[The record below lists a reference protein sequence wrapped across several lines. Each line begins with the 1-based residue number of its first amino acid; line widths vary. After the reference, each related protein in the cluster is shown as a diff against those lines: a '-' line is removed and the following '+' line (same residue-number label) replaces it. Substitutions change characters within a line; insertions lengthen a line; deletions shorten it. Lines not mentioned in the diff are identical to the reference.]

1 MNIIPSRKENSDPH
15 IKLAWKEKYVQYN
28 VFNGSMQNT
37 TRSRLRNL
45 CLTMILT
52 AHTILVKLLRLNLTY
67 E

>member
-15 IKLAWKEKYVQYN
+15 ITLAWKEKCVQYN

-52 AHTILVKLLRLNLTY
+52 AYTILVKLLRLNLTY